1 MGECI
6 FWLRPNQVVPDKGSL
21 NSCVCVCV
29 TLALLYTKNTEIPGR
44 DVDWVDAIVESG
56 KLGHIW

>member
-1 MGECI
+1 MYLLVKAQPGSPGQ
-6 FWLRPNQVVPDKGSL
+6 RVVKQL
-21 NSCVCVCV
+21 CVCVCV